1 MKTTNLP
8 VGLALALLL
17 AAGAAQGQP
26 APLAHEDD
34 EDAPAVVDT
43 TITTPEGMIL
53 RYKGVL
59 PPEDAPGSAE
69 RVEQLI
75 APDDRVPF
83 GYGFKSLRLWKEGDP
98 RPAPQ
103 VSETR
108 VITEF
113 VDLQYAGPYVPRENA
128 LAMAEFADYTYFG
141 IKDRLGWELDA
152 PFPLVMPLDL
162 DHWGSESGLPW
173 WVPGDVQADRVVLQ
187 PISVITSRGMAQQ
200 CLTHYYVEWQLRRR
214 TGDRL
219 PYWFLYGAGA
229 FFGDEGKILQ
239 GQVEVLG
246 DRELDIDFAT
256 MTRDLEIFRDRA
268 LMMREVETPGILEEE
283 RLASRVAYWR
293 AFRLVRDLML
303 GEGIGPFKAL
313 VAAMEADP
321 ALSFADAVQ
330 RHYGK
335 SLDALIAA
343 YSPH

>member
-1 MKTTNLP
+1 MKTTNRRP
-8 VGLALALLL
+8 AILALALLL
-17 AAGAAQGQP
+17 AAGAARAQSAPP
-26 APLAHEDD
+26 AHDGE
-34 EDAPAVVDT
+34 APAIVDT
-43 TITTPEGMIL
+43 TFTTPEGMTL

-69 RVEQLI
+69 RVAEFI

-83 GYGFKSLRLWKEGDP
+83 GYGFKSLRFWKEGDP
-98 RPAPQ
+98 RPAAQ
-103 VSETR
+103 VSETH

-113 VDLQYAGPYVPRENA
+113 VDLQYAGPYVPKENA
-128 LAMAEFADYTYFG
+128 LTMAEFADYTYFG
-141 IKDRLGWELDA
+141 IKERLGWELEA

-162 DHWGSESGLPW
+162 DRWGSEMGLPW

-214 TGDRL
+214 TGDRI

-229 FFGDEGKILQ
+229 FFGDEGKLLE
-239 GQVEVLG
+239 GQVVVLR

-256 MTRDLEIFRDRA
+256 MTRDLEIFRDRE
-268 LMMREVETPGILEEE
+268 LMMREVARPGILEEE

-313 VAAMEADP
+313 VADMEADP

-335 SLDALIAA
+335 SLDDLIAA

>member
-1 MKTTNLP
+1 MKTTRPQLA
-8 VGLALALLL
+8 VLALALLL
-17 AAGAAQGQP
+17 GSADARAQSAPP
-26 APLAHEDD
+26 AD
-34 EDAPAVVDT
+34 EEAPAVVDT
-43 TITTPEGMIL
+43 TITTPEGMII

-59 PPEDAPGSAE
+59 PPEDAPGSAA
-69 RVEQLI
+69 RAEQVVP
-75 APDDRVPF
+75 ADDRVPF

-113 VDLQYAGPYVPRENA
+113 VDLAYAGPYVPKENA
-128 LAMAEFADYTYFG
+128 LAMAEFADYSYFG
-141 IKDRLGWELDA
+141 IKERLGWDIET

-162 DHWGSESGLPW
+162 AHWGSEMGLPW
-173 WVPGDVQADRVVLQ
+173 WVPGDVQADRIVLQ

-214 TGDRL
+214 TGDRI

-229 FFGDEGKILQ
+229 FFGDEGKILE
-239 GQVEVLG
+239 GQVEVLK

-256 MTRDLEIFRDRA
+256 MTRDLELFRDRA
-268 LMMREVETPGILEEE
+268 LMQREIDRPGILEEE

-313 VAAMEADP
+313 VADMEADP

-343 YSPH
+343 YGPH